1 MISQQLI
8 SDKNGFTKSGRTLLF
23 FLVLLSF
30 AFVAGIRFF
39 MLQKSPEP
47 NGLDGYF
54 YALQAKS
61 LMETGHLENP
71 GFQCGYYLCGICSVI
86 CRNPIA
92 GVKIWSAFSS
102 AGISLA
108 IFLLIYSLTGKIIL
122 SILGFFLAA
131 ASPTITLMGINY
143 INNQTGVLFL
153 ILYAASLSK
162 VSKIFSC
169 KSYALS
175 SKISFC
181 TITFCLLILSIL
193 SHKLTLVFS
202 IFLTLVFLLPIF
214 FRILKKYRALNFLV
228 WTFGILILLAGG
240 FFALKFFRLHS
251 PRFANAFSFPTLP
264 IFSRKSKGSSLA
276 LDAVEMSVYAPLLY
290 LAAICVL
297 IKKCPCRH
305 LLILVPALYFPFWN
319 LESDMG
325 QRLWMTAVPL
335 GIPLC
340 LFFLHTIFWGRD
352 YRVKPDNDMVADN
365 GMKSDNDM
373 KFDDDM
379 KSDDDMVSGRWGRL
393 GMSALAFLLLI
404 ATIFTPHVYDP
415 KTDPPYAYYKKVVRD
430 IDLQKDSLLIAHLGL
445 NHVYTYEKDLKDCL
459 NWLPNFDVAK
469 EKLWRLSYGVSE
481 RRIREVL
488 ESCNEIP
495 VTARD
500 LIRGIDSNYVLLR
513 EDLWQ
518 EYLSHEESDIAD
530 ALCNWYNP
538 HEVRPDYIRK
548 IKRKR

>member
-23 FLVLLSF
+23 FLVLLFF
-30 AFVAGIRFF
+30 AFVACIRFF

-86 CRNPIA
+86 CRNPIV
-92 GVKIWSAFSS
+92 GVKIWSALSS

-122 SILGFFLAA
+122 SILGFFLAS

-162 VSKIFSC
+162 VSKIFSV

-175 SKISFC
+175 SKIFFC
-181 TITFCLLILSIL
+181 TVTFCLLILSIL

-214 FRILKKYRALNFLV
+214 FRILKKYRALNFLL

-264 IFSRKSKGSSLA
+264 IFSHKSKDSSLG

-290 LAAICVL
+290 FAAICVL
-297 IKKCPCRH
+297 IKKRPCRH

-340 LFFLHTIFWGRD
+340 LFFLHLVFGGRD
-352 YRVKPDNDMVADN
+352 YRV
-365 GMKSDNDM
+365 
-373 KFDDDM
+373 
-379 KSDDDMVSGRWGRL
+379 KSDDDMVSGRWVGL
-393 GMSALAFLLLI
+393 GMSALSFLLLI

-430 IDLQKDSLLIAHLGL
+430 IDLEKDSLLIAHLGL

-518 EYLSHEESDIAD
+518 EYLSHEESDIAE